1 MKLSEAIVELEK
13 AIKEH
18 GDIELSTEYC
28 GQVGE
33 ANDLWVFADDKPK
46 SATFSI

>member
-18 GDIELSTEYC
+18 GDIELCDEYC
-28 GQVGE
+28 AQLSQVDTLQIEELNGNNV
-33 ANDLWVFADDKPK
+33 AVFY
-46 SATFSI
+46 S